1 MTINTLVM
9 AQHKKTHV
17 ARRFRAASSEQ
28 RATSNEQRAQT
39 RPDLEMHSQP
49 ANANPGLATSLR
61 WRVAFPVMRSNVHIH
76 VCTLTGRSVFEEGN
90 GEGEGEGEGGPRL
103 HVLLTAVCY
112 HGKSLVAN
120 RREEHSGF
128 SWLRSHRYPLRHGI
142 LCSRPKPF
150 PS

>member
-1 MTINTLVM
+1 M
-9 AQHKKTHV
+9 HV

-28 RATSNEQRAQT
+28 RTQT
-39 RPDLEMHSQP
+39 RPDLEMHSQPASQP

-61 WRVAFPVMRSNVHIH
+61 WRVAFPVMRSNVHTCIH
-76 VCTLTGRSVFEEGN
+76 VCTLTGRSVFRG
-90 GEGEGEGEGGPRL
+90 GEWGRGKEGGAA
-103 HVLLTAVCY
+103 LTCTAYCCVCY

-142 LCSRPKPF
+142 LCSERTKALPPPF
-150 PS
+150 LIT